1 MERAGLPLPPVLVDF
16 RPLGGRLVVC
26 SQGPSDLERLG
37 LGRAAPRPGD
47 LIVAPLRDDPLSLFH
62 LRPARD
68 ALAAEVLPRN
78 GHVSKILH
86 VIDLRCEVGVD
97 AAQGFPPAPDGG
109 VAAGVTAA
117 IQLQVAR
124 DQLDVWVADREEGI
138 EVVAAEGVSGSVLLL
153 HVLL

>member
-1 MERAGLPLPPVLVDF
+1 MGCPCRPCSWDF
-16 RPLGGRLVVC
+16 RPLGGRLVVY
-26 SQGPSDLERLG
+26 SQGPSDLEGLG
-37 LGRAAPRPGD
+37 LGRAAPRPGNP
-47 LIVAPLRDDPLSLFH
+47 IVAPLRDDPLSLFH
-62 LRPARD
+62 LQPARD

-86 VIDLRCEVGVD
+86 LFDLRGEVGVD
-97 AAQGFPPAPDGG
+97 GEQGFPPAPDSG
-109 VAAGVTAA
+109 VAAEVTAA

>member
-1 MERAGLPLPPVLVDF
+1 MGFPCHPCSWDF
-16 RPLGGRLVVC
+16 RLLGGRLVVC
-26 SQGPSDLERLG
+26 SQGPSDLEGLG

-68 ALAAEVLPRN
+68 AFAAEVLPRN
-78 GHVSKILH
+78 GHVSRILH
-86 VIDLRCEVGVD
+86 LVDLRGEVGVD
-97 AAQGFPPAPDGG
+97 TAQGFSPAPDSG
-109 VAAGVTAA
+109 VAAEVTAA

-124 DQLDVWVADREEGI
+124 DELDVWVADREESI

-153 HVLL
+153 DVLL